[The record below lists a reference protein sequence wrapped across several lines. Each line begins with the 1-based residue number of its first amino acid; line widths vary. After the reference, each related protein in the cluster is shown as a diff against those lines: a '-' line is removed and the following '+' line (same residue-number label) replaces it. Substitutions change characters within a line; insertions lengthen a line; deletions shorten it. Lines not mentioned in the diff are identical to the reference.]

1 MDNNEPNIISEA
13 EMQTDDNRYD
23 RAVKIV
29 MIILVIAVSAYLIIH
44 ICMFIFSKQSD
55 TRRSDLDEQEISR
68 IEVISG
74 LSLVE
79 SEYVYAAD
87 WSSDKDYDLEI
98 WVEGI
103 QNRLEFISRCEA
115 LENASAET
123 SYFYMSADAECQF
136 YKSDDADTWKAYVR
150 IYDPKGDAGLKSI
163 FCRQG
168 EK

>member
-1 MDNNEPNIISEA
+1 MDNNEPDMISEA
-13 EMQTDDNRYD
+13 EIQTDDNRYD
-23 RAVKIV
+23 RAIKII
-29 MIILVIAVSAYLIIH
+29 MIILVVAVSAYLIIH
-44 ICMFIFSKQSD
+44 ICMFTFSKQFD
-55 TRRSDLDEQEISR
+55 TRRCDLDEQEISK

-87 WSSDKDYDLEI
+87 WSSDNDYDLEI

-115 LENASAET
+115 LENVSAET
-123 SYFYMSADAECQF
+123 SYFYTSANAECQF
-136 YKSDDADTWKAYVR
+136 YRSDDADTWNAYVR
-150 IYDPKGDAGLKSI
+150 IYDPADDAGLKSI

-168 EK
+168 EE